1 MRPWGRRD
9 VQRGGRRAGSGRDY
23 QASCAKI
30 ARRCGARFPA
40 QSGQQ
45 VVNTSRGS
53 FDDART
59 VWSSEL
65 TTLVPVTLY
74 VNLPDRVSRTIAS
87 PGPSWPNG
95 IQKVLC
101 AATPTRPGW
110 PGMAVVG

>member
-1 MRPWGRRD
+1 MRPRGRTDAPRVD
-9 VQRGGRRAGSGRDY
+9 LGAAGGRDS

-59 VWSSEL
+59 VWSSAL

-87 PGPSWPNG
+87 PGLSWPNG

-110 PGMAVVG
+110 PGRAVVG